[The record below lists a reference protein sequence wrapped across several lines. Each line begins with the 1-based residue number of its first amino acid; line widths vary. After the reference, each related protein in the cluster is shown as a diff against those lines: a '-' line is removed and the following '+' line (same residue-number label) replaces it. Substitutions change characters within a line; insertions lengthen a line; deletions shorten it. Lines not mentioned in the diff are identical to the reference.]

1 MELFII
7 AFLYVFAII
16 AFMVIFRQRIHLSG
30 IQFKQKIKAY
40 VIVLLLAITWIIS
53 VPLIFLVRK
62 D

>member
-1 MELFII
+1 MEFFII

-16 AFMVIFRQRIHLSG
+16 AFMIVFRQRIRLSG

-40 VIVLLLAITWIIS
+40 AIVLLLAITWIIS
-53 VPLIFLVRK
+53 VPLIFLTRK